1 MKIKSLKASIH
12 RIPLIVPLLED
23 GALKRD
29 MVFCEV
35 ETDDGI
41 IGWGVTGNYLSA
53 AVVAALEKHIFPVVE
68 GMDPRDT
75 EAIHWAVWWKLNP
88 RAMTGVIS
96 NALSALDIA
105 LWDIHGKQAGRTVA
119 QLLGGHRD
127 WATTYITFGLH
138 QYDRDQL
145 VECAKMFVAEGNNA
159 LKMVVAVDK
168 GGWREDARRIR
179 AVRDAVGD
187 DVELMIDANFIFTP
201 VEARMLCRAIEDCDL
216 TWFEEPLHQ
225 NDARALRDLRR
236 YTRIPIA
243 AGQNEGHRW
252 RHRDLVENQAVDI
265 LQPNCCYNGGYTE
278 TRKIAHM
285 AQAYNL
291 PIANGAGWPVFNMHT
306 MAGLM
311 NGGSVEFHVA
321 TGYMGSVVFDNTPS
335 PENNRVKI
343 PDAPGLG
350 FEANYD
356 VLRDTRI
363 EVS

>member
-1 MKIKSLKASIH
+1 
-12 RIPLIVPLLED
+12 
-23 GALKRD
+23 
-29 MVFCEV
+29 
-35 ETDDGI
+35 
-41 IGWGVTGNYLSA
+41 
-53 AVVAALEKHIFPVVE
+53 
-68 GMDPRDT
+68 
-75 EAIHWAVWWKLNP
+75 
-88 RAMTGVIS
+88 
-96 NALSALDIA
+96 
-105 LWDIHGKQAGRTVA
+105 
-119 QLLGGHRD
+119 
-127 WATTYITFGLH
+127 
-138 QYDRDQL
+138 
-145 VECAKMFVAEGNNA
+145 
-159 LKMVVAVDK
+159 
-168 GGWREDARRIR
+168 
-179 AVRDAVGD
+179 
-187 DVELMIDANFIFTP
+187 
-201 VEARMLCRAIEDCDL
+201 MLCRAVEDCNL
-216 TWFEEPLHQ
+216 AWFEEPLHQ

-311 NGGSVEFHVA
+311 NGGYVEFHVA
-321 TGYMGSVVFDNTPS
+321 TGYMGSVVFDNTPA
-335 PENNRVKI
+335 PDNNRVKI

-356 VLRDTRI
+356 VLKDTRI